1 MTFDFQ
7 ATFIVC
13 ILLNSVPK
21 QSSFFSLQY
30 HDNTI
35 SIFQLYKFRIMTKA
49 QNKKFQ
55 ISLCRCKQAF
65 SGKNLNTHLLTQ
77 KVVEELTANED
88 SHGKVKRVI
97 FCVMHCAFS
106 GSSQEDITSFLETHK
121 ECGQGIRPS
130 KKEMLE
136 LVEGRVPDS
145 LREKVKEYEKKKLEE
160 VKQDLT
166 MSDDSVDLDKSE
178 PGKATDFLVKENKR
192 VREEEEEG
200 DDFPAVKL
208 GKRLVVAEDEEKTAL
223 ITRLSDSSSTSESE
237 VFTFQP
243 EKTPTPLSEEEVARK
258 EKEVR
263 KEELL
268 KERAEERA
276 ATYRQKNAIRK
287 QQAWSRENATE
298 ISQEKAFDNLN
309 RRLANALSS
318 RDKALDEKVVLEAK
332 LQLVNR
338 WEEQVKELKK
348 EKMIWKSREEELEA
362 RMREMERK
370 EKVMQGELE
379 KARAETAK
387 ERESQRDFQEKAQ
400 IATAH
405 KDAEICNY
413 LKEIEKLKG
422 QFSSSSSSSRPKK
435 PLRLV
440 GHSACQNGR
449 IVKTLVRKEDLDA
462 TVECFERPEAGI
474 ACHHFFIWEE
484 EDKSIS
490 VKMQNTRRVSIGKI
504 FYVLNS

>member
-1 MTFDFQ
+1 
-7 ATFIVC
+7 
-13 ILLNSVPK
+13 
-21 QSSFFSLQY
+21 
-30 HDNTI
+30 
-35 SIFQLYKFRIMTKA
+35 MTKA
-49 QNKKFQ
+49 QNKKFR

-65 SGKNLNTHLLTQ
+65 SRENLKAHLHSQ
-77 KVVEELTANED
+77 KVVEELAAKED
-88 SHGKVKRVI
+88 SHGEIKRVI
-97 FCVMHCAFS
+97 FCVLHCAFS

-121 ECGQGIRPS
+121 VCGQGIRPS

-145 LREKVKEYEKKKLEE
+145 LREKVAQYEKKKLEE
-160 VKQDLT
+160 VKQDLV

-178 PGKATDFLVKENKR
+178 TGKATDFLDNENKR
-192 VREEEEEG
+192 VREEEEG

-208 GKRLVVAEDEEKTAL
+208 RKLLVVAEDEEETTL
-223 ITRLSDSSSTSESE
+223 TTRLFDSSSTSKSE
-237 VFTFQP
+237 VFTFRP
-243 EKTPTPLSEEEVARK
+243 EKSSTPLSEEEKKKELEEVARK
-258 EKEVR
+258 EKEAR

-268 KERAEERA
+268 KERSEERA

-287 QQAWSRENATE
+287 QQAWSKENATE

-309 RRLANALSS
+309 RRLANAISS

-332 LQLVNR
+332 LGLVNR

-362 RMREMERK
+362 RMREMEKK

-387 ERESQRDFQEKAQ
+387 ERESQRDLQEKAR
-400 IATAH
+400 IVTAH
-405 KDAEICNY
+405 KEAEICNY

-422 QFSSSSSSSRPKK
+422 QISSSSSSRPKK
-435 PLRLV
+435 PLRLE

-449 IVKTLVRKEDLDA
+449 IMKTLVKKEDLDA

-484 EDKSIS
+484 EDKGIS

-504 FYVLNS
+504 FMF